1 MEIVEPIRDKNL
13 IYNIYDYLENKKSVG
28 VLKKRDYL
36 LVYIG
41 FNTGLRISDLLSLTR
56 YQFENKEHLIL
67 RENKTN
73 KLRKIIIKPRMKKI
87 VNDYIAL
94 NNIHDYLFEARYKNT
109 NISRKQAYYIM
120 KDIEKKFNLKN
131 IGTHTLKKTFGY
143 HFFKDTKKF
152 TILQRLFN
160 HASAEETLKYI
171 GINQDELDEVLI
183 DFEI

>member
-13 IYNIYDYLENKKSVG
+13 IYKIYDYLENKKCIG
-28 VLKKRDYL
+28 VAKKRDYV
-36 LVYIG
+36 LVYTG
-41 FNTGLRISDLLSLTR
+41 FNTGLRISDLLALR
-56 YQFENKEHLIL
+56 KFQFYNKEHLIL
-67 RENKTN
+67 RESKTK
-73 KLRKIIIKPRMKKI
+73 KLRKMIIKPRMRKI
-87 VNDYIAL
+87 VNDYIEE
-94 NNIHDYLFEARYKNT
+94 NKIQDFLFTARYKNI
-109 NISRKQAYYIM
+109 NISRKTAYDIM
-120 KDIEKKFNLKN
+120 KDIEKKFRLKN

-143 HFFKDTKKF
+143 HFFKDTNKF

>member
-13 IYNIYDYLENKKSVG
+13 IYNIYDYLENKKCIG
-28 VLKKRDYL
+28 VANNRDYL
-36 LVYIG
+36 LVYVG
-41 FNTGLRISDLLSLTR
+41 FNTGLRISDLLSLR
-56 YQFENKEHLIL
+56 KFQFLNKEHLIL
-67 RENKTN
+67 RESKTK
-73 KLRKIIIKPRMKKI
+73 KLRKMIIKPRMRKI
-87 VNDYIAL
+87 VNDYIEF
-94 NNIHDYLFEARYKNT
+94 NNIQDFLFTARYKDT
-109 NISRKQAYYIM
+109 SMSRKTAYYIM
-120 KDIEKKFNLKN
+120 KDIEKRFKLRN

-143 HFFKDTKKF
+143 HFFKDTNKF